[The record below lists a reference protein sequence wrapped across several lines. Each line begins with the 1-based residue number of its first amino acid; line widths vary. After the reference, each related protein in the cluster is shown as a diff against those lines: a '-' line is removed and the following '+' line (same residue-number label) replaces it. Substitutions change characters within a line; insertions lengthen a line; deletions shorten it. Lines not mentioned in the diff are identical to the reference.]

1 MRPMAKKGGSM
12 EAAWQ
17 EVGPMRP
24 MGPRGPMLGDHMA
37 EQFMHHMRPPGP
49 MEQEAGFFT
58 DGPMAMSAGPAMGD
72 DWAAEMMSAG
82 PRGPAGGLL
91 RRPPMAAMRPPG
103 ADWAAEFAMAGP
115 RPPMAPVEME
125 AAFKQA
131 EMEAAFA
138 GARPP
143 MPPNDMEAAFM
154 AARPVGPMD
163 MEAAFQQAQAPHDP

>member
-1 MRPMAKKGGSM
+1 
-12 EAAWQ
+12 
-17 EVGPMRP
+17 
-24 MGPRGPMLGDHMA
+24 
-37 EQFMHHMRPPGP
+37 MHHMRPPGP
-49 MEQEAGFFT
+49 MEQEQGFFT

-72 DWAAEMMSAG
+72 DWAVEFGAG

-138 GARPP
+138 GAQKEVQDKA
-143 MPPNDMEAAFM
+143 DMSQAAQM
-154 AARPVGPMD
+154 VEMLRNSG
-163 MEAAFQQAQAPHDP
+163 